1 MSTALASNLLPA
13 AMQAAKINEAT
24 DSVAILLIF
33 ILLLSP
39 YGPAN
44 STNADLAYA
53 RIALSIITTG

>member
-1 MSTALASNLLPA
+1 
-13 AMQAAKINEAT
+13 MQAAKINEAT

-33 ILLLSP
+33 IFLLSP
-39 YGPAN
+39 YGSAN